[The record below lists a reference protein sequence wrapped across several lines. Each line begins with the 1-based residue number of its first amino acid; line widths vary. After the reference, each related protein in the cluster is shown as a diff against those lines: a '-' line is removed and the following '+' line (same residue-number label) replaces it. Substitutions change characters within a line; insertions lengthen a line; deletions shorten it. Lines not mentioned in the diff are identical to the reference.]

1 MSHEDNEQHADNVP
15 INRTVISMP
24 KKQEVSTQWAYCV
37 SFSLPLKLLQ
47 WSRQSLKYRQESSI
61 TACLL
66 VQIEKLVGWFVCLI
80 WFTFILSAWDMFS
93 SLFRLKE
100 KTKTDRY
107 KPTNTKKS
115 FLTLLLKWGLDS
127 CSHILRGFRVWETG
141 SLFFARSGLWEWCVS
156 PQKKLLSCSRCLHYS
171 CIPLQLYD
179 LREEMKLKPSNPT
192 FL

>member
-66 VQIEKLVGWFVCLI
+66 VQIEKLVGLFVWYDLPSFCQLETCFPPCLG
-80 WFTFILSAWDMFS
+80 WK
-93 SLFRLKE
+93 RRQ
-100 KTKTDRY
+100 KTDRY

-115 FLTLLLKWGLDS
+115 FSHPSSKMGVGLMQSHTQRLQSMRDRKSVFCSEWLVRVMCLTTEKTAFLL
-127 CSHILRGFRVWETG
+127 
-141 SLFFARSGLWEWCVS
+141 
-156 PQKKLLSCSRCLHYS
+156 
-171 CIPLQLYD
+171 
-179 LREEMKLKPSNPT
+179 
-192 FL
+192 

>member
-1 MSHEDNEQHADNVP
+1 
-15 INRTVISMP
+15 MP

-66 VQIEKLVGWFVCLI
+66 VQIEKLVGWFVWYDLPSFCQLETFFPPCLG
-80 WFTFILSAWDMFS
+80 WK
-93 SLFRLKE
+93 RRQKQ
-100 KTKTDRY
+100 RY

-141 SLFFARSGLWEWCVS
+141 SLFFCSEWLVRV
-156 PQKKLLSCSRCLHYS
+156 LCLTTEKNCFPALGVCITAASHYS
-171 CIPLQLYD
+171 SMIWGKRWSLSLQTPPFCNYHHIGL
-179 LREEMKLKPSNPT
+179 
-192 FL
+192 FC

>member
-66 VQIEKLVGWFVCLI
+66 VQIEKLVGLFVWYDLPSFCQLETCFPPCLG
-80 WFTFILSAWDMFS
+80 WK
-93 SLFRLKE
+93 RRQKQ
-100 KTKTDRY
+100 TDINQ
-107 KPTNTKKS
+107 PTQKKS

>member
-66 VQIEKLVGWFVCLI
+66 VQIEKLVGLFV
-80 WFTFILSAWDMFS
+80 
-93 SLFRLKE
+93 
-100 KTKTDRY
+100 
-107 KPTNTKKS
+107 
-115 FLTLLLKWGLDS
+115 
-127 CSHILRGFRVWETG
+127 
-141 SLFFARSGLWEWCVS
+141 
-156 PQKKLLSCSRCLHYS
+156 
-171 CIPLQLYD
+171 
-179 LREEMKLKPSNPT
+179 
-192 FL
+192 

>member
-66 VQIEKLVGWFVCLI
+66 VQIEKLVGLFVWYDLPSFCQLETCFPPCLG
-80 WFTFILSAWDMFS
+80 WK
-93 SLFRLKE
+93 RRQ
-100 KTKTDRY
+100 KTDRY
-107 KPTNTKKS
+107 KPTNTKKIFS
-115 FLTLLLKWGLDS
+115 HPSSKMGVGLMQSHTQRLQSMRDRKSVFCSEWLVRVMCLTTEKTAFLL
-127 CSHILRGFRVWETG
+127 
-141 SLFFARSGLWEWCVS
+141 
-156 PQKKLLSCSRCLHYS
+156 
-171 CIPLQLYD
+171 
-179 LREEMKLKPSNPT
+179 
-192 FL
+192 